1 MQGQVR
7 NMAFDK
13 INALSA
19 PPGHSLTDEPGKWAW
34 EQPPIYADPDDAV
47 DYVTEAIDDNPQ
59 QREGILKMLLAGITV
74 EELVNQ
80 VSFKGFMKGYYTPD
94 VAELIKPAVGIFLYN
109 MALEEGFEPKMFVE
123 KEDEEEVDDVAFFNI
138 LKQRNPELYLKM
150 NEEINR
156 QQRMEA
162 DDFIESAYGPVEQPK
177 EASVS
182 FLTTEESK

>member
-1 MQGQVR
+1 
-7 NMAFDK
+7 MAFDK

-19 PPGHSLTDEPGKWAW
+19 PPGHSLTDEPGRWAW
-34 EQPPIYADPDDAV
+34 ERPPVYADPND
-47 DYVTEAIDDNPQ
+47 AIDYLTDAIEDDPK
-59 QREGILKMLLAGITV
+59 QRDGILKLLLAGITV
-74 EELVNQ
+74 EEMVNQ
-80 VSFKGFMKGYYTPD
+80 IAFKGFMYGYYSPD
-94 VAELIKPAVGIFLYN
+94 VAYLIKPAIGIFLYN
-109 MALEEGFEPKMFVE
+109 MALEEGFEPQMFVE
-123 KEDEEEVDDVAFFNI
+123 KMEDEEVDDVAFFKI

-162 DDFIESAYGPVEQPK
+162 DDFIESAYGPAEQPK